1 MNNNIK
7 AEWNI
12 DETKKKYWAKIRHPF
27 NGGFEL
33 TQKCNF
39 RCVHCYLQNG
49 GYKDFLSTQDVKL
62 ILDKLAQKG
71 ILFLY
76 FTGGEVFTRK
86 DFEVIWRYAKKL
98 GLNIWCYTGFT
109 YEQLMKLRHVNPA
122 IYQLLEQVDV
132 LVDGRFELSQKS
144 LNLKFKGSR
153 NQRIID
159 VPKSLKENRV
169 VTIEKYNEEKVW
181 KQKYQKDD
189 FLYI

>member
-1 MNNNIK
+1 MR
-7 AEWNI
+7 
-12 DETKKKYWAKIRHPF
+12 KIRLAAPLQTDSIVD
-27 NGGFEL
+27 GPGIRAVIW
-33 TQKCNF
+33 TQGCKH
-39 RCVHCYLQNG
+39 HC
-49 GYKDFLSTQDVKL
+49 
-62 ILDKLAQKG
+62 KG
-71 ILFLY
+71 CHNQE
-76 FTGGEVFTRK
+76 TW
-86 DFEVIWRYAKKL
+86 DFEGGSLYSVDEVKKQMRALENHDGITLSGGDPFFQPEACYELAKYAKKL

-153 NQRIID
+153 NQKIID
-159 VPKSLKENRV
+159 VPKSLKEDRV

>member
-1 MNNNIK
+1 
-7 AEWNI
+7 
-12 DETKKKYWAKIRHPF
+12 
-27 NGGFEL
+27 
-33 TQKCNF
+33 
-39 RCVHCYLQNG
+39 
-49 GYKDFLSTQDVKL
+49 
-62 ILDKLAQKG
+62 
-71 ILFLY
+71 
-76 FTGGEVFTRK
+76 
-86 DFEVIWRYAKKL
+86 
-98 GLNIWCYTGFT
+98 
-109 YEQLMKLRHVNPA
+109 MKLRHVNPA